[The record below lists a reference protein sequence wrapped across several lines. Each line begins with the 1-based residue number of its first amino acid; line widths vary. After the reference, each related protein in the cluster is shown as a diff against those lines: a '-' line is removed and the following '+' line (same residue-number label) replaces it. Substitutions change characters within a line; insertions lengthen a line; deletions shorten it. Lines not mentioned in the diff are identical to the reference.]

1 MCTTDFLFDTYIII
15 IISCSSPSTTV
26 PVISFHLLNKLKLTN
41 LKQALTPELLSQTAG
56 TNPAL
61 A

>member
-15 IISCSSPSTTV
+15 IISWLLPINWNR
-26 PVISFHLLNKLKLTN
+26 VISFHLLNKLKLTN

-56 TNPAL
+56 TDPAL

>member
-1 MCTTDFLFDTYIII
+1 MCTTDFLFDTYIIF
-15 IISCSSPSTTV
+15 IISWLLPINNR
-26 PVISFHLLNKLKLTN
+26 VISFHLLNKLKLTN

-56 TNPAL
+56 TDPAL